1 MKLSV
6 IMPVYNEKYT
16 IMEIVYKVM
25 KVNMEKELIIVDD
38 CSADG
43 TREELK
49 KMYNN
54 DNIKI
59 IYHDKNMGKGMA
71 IRTAIN
77 YVTGDIIIIQ
87 DADLEYEP
95 EDYYELTRPII
106 EGKADVVYGSREL
119 LKENRISYYRFAMG
133 GRFLSWLT
141 NLLYHSSITDEPTCY
156 KVFRAD
162 VLKSINLKCK
172 RFEFCPEVTA
182 KILKRGINIYEVPI
196 HYYPRSIEQ
205 GKKIKW
211 KDGLE
216 AIWTLIKYRFLG
228 KHFL

>member
-6 IMPVYNEKYT
+6 IMPVYNEKHT
-16 IMEIVYKVM
+16 IKEIVRKVM
-25 KVNMEKELIIVDD
+25 NVNMEKEIIIVDD
-38 CSADG
+38 CSIDS
-43 TREELK
+43 TRDTLRRID
-49 KMYNN
+49 NN
-54 DNIKI
+54 NIKV

-71 IRTAIN
+71 IRTGIK

-119 LKENRISYYRFAMG
+119 LKQNKWSYYRYAIG

-156 KVFRAD
+156 KVFRTD
-162 VLKSINLKCK
+162 ILKSINLDCK
-172 RFEFCPEVTA
+172 KFEFCPEVTA
-182 KILKRGINIYEVPI
+182 KVLRKGIRIYEVPI

-205 GKKIKW
+205 GKKIGLR
-211 KDGLE
+211 DGLQ
-216 AIWTLIKYRFLG
+216 AIWILIKYRFID
-228 KHFL
+228 KHSL

>member
-6 IMPVYNEKYT
+6 IMPVYNEKHT
-16 IMEIVYKVM
+16 IKEIVRKVM
-25 KVNMEKELIIVDD
+25 NVNMEKEIIIVDD
-38 CSADG
+38 CSIDS
-43 TREELK
+43 TRDTLRRID
-49 KMYNN
+49 NN
-54 DNIKI
+54 NIKV

-71 IRTAIN
+71 IRTAIK

-119 LKENRISYYRFAMG
+119 LKQNKWSYYRYAIG

-156 KVFRAD
+156 KVFKAD
-162 VLKSINLKCK
+162 ILKSINLDCK
-172 RFEFCPEVTA
+172 KFEFCPEVTA
-182 KILKRGINIYEVPI
+182 KVLRRGIKIYEVPI
-196 HYYPRSIEQ
+196 HYYSRSIEQ
-205 GKKIKW
+205 GKKIGLR
-211 KDGLE
+211 DGLQ
-216 AIWTLIKYRFLG
+216 AIWTLIKYRFID
-228 KHFL
+228 KHSL

>member
-6 IMPVYNEKYT
+6 IMPVYNEKST
-16 IMEIVYKVM
+16 IMEVVHKVM
-25 KVNMEKELIIVDD
+25 KIHMEKELIIVDD
-38 CSADG
+38 CSIDS
-43 TREELK
+43 TREALEK
-49 KMYNN
+49 IDNN
-54 DNIKI
+54 NIKI

-119 LKENRISYYRFAMG
+119 LKENKWSYYRYAIG

-162 VLKSINLKCK
+162 VLKSINLECK

-182 KILKRGINIYEVPI
+182 KILKRGIKIYEVPI
-196 HYYPRSIEQ
+196 HYYPRLIEQ
-205 GKKIKW
+205 GKKIGW
-211 KDGLE
+211 KDGLQ
-216 AIWTLIKYRFLG
+216 AIWILVKYWFID
-228 KHFL
+228 KHSV

>member
-6 IMPVYNEKYT
+6 IMPVYNEKHT
-16 IMEIVYKVM
+16 IKEIVRKVM
-25 KVNMEKELIIVDD
+25 NVNMEKEIIIVDD
-38 CSADG
+38 CSIDS
-43 TREELK
+43 TRDTLRRID
-49 KMYNN
+49 NN
-54 DNIKI
+54 NIKV

-71 IRTAIN
+71 IRTGIK

-119 LKENRISYYRFAMG
+119 LKQNKWSYYRYAIG

-156 KVFRAD
+156 KVFKAD
-162 VLKSINLKCK
+162 ILKSINLDCK
-172 RFEFCPEVTA
+172 KFEFCPEVTA
-182 KILKRGINIYEVPI
+182 KVLRRGIKIYEVPI
-196 HYYPRSIEQ
+196 HYYSRSIEQ
-205 GKKIKW
+205 GKKIGLR
-211 KDGLE
+211 DGLQ
-216 AIWTLIKYRFLG
+216 AIWTLIKYRFID
-228 KHFL
+228 KHSL

>member
-6 IMPVYNEKYT
+6 IMPVYNEKST
-16 IMEIVYKVM
+16 IMEIVRKVM
-25 KVNMEKELIIVDD
+25 NVNIEKELIIVDD
-38 CSADG
+38 CSTDS
-43 TREELK
+43 TREALK
-49 KMYNN
+49 KIDNN
-54 DNIKI
+54 NIKI
-59 IYHDKNMGKGMA
+59 IYQDKNMGKGMA
-71 IRTAIN
+71 IRTAIK

-119 LKENRISYYRFAMG
+119 LKQNKRSYYRYAIG

-156 KVFRAD
+156 KVFKAD
-162 VLKSINLKCK
+162 ILKSINLDCK
-172 RFEFCPEVTA
+172 KFEFCPEVTA
-182 KILKRGINIYEVPI
+182 KVLRRGIKIYEVPI

-205 GKKIKW
+205 GKKIGLR
-211 KDGLE
+211 DGLQ
-216 AIWTLIKYRFLG
+216 AIWTLIKHRFID
-228 KHFL
+228 KHSL